1 MTPCTAERSAQIK
14 FLAQEIVEDVEP
26 TLERCRE
33 TAAEFGEV

>member
-14 FLAQEIVEDVEP
+14 FLAQEIVEDVEAA
-26 TLERCRE
+26 LERCRE